1 MDALW
6 PEIKNAKK
14 DAISLKK
21 QITFYKAD
29 LYFESAQKELWEATQ
44 STKNTFFIIK
54 TNFNKIIGGYVPFAI
69 KQAKGQNK
77 IPADNSFRFYFTD
90 INELKVLLRNKN
102 YDEWMKSDEETLFGL
117 RSIQI
122 SKNREKSDTCWSSY

>member
-6 PEIKNAKK
+6 PEIKIAKK
-14 DAISLKK
+14 DAISFKK

-29 LYFESAQKELWEATQ
+29 LYFESAQKELWDATQ

-69 KQAKGQNK
+69 KPTKG
-77 IPADNSFRFYFTD
+77 
-90 INELKVLLRNKN
+90 L
-102 YDEWMKSDEETLFGL
+102 
-117 RSIQI
+117 
-122 SKNREKSDTCWSSY
+122 